1 MEEIDSKS
9 ILENYGLFMDDISQ
23 IRVVDSKSADSA
35 RNYFELITINYFVKK
50 TRNFARINS
59 LMTPRTFKEF

>member
-1 MEEIDSKS
+1 MEEIDSKA

-35 RNYFELITINYFVKK
+35 RNYFYLKN
-50 TRNFARINS
+50 RIN
-59 LMTPRTFKEF
+59 